1 MSVSLNKCASA
12 KLLTICDVVKTPD
25 NMTWLPEIIVSDQQ
39 QGIVR
44 NTDVNC
50 NFEAGTDV
58 DRGVAIERIG
68 TA

>member
-1 MSVSLNKCASA
+1 M
-12 KLLTICDVVKTPD
+12 TFCDVVKTPD